1 MLTHPHNTA
10 ILVHG
15 GNYSSDDPLTE
26 ETTIPSPYSHQY
38 GLLMYQFNVII
49 ECSRECYVWKEVV
62 YFLYENIHA

>member
-26 ETTIPSPYSHQY
+26 ETTIPYPY
-38 GLLMYQFNVII
+38 
-49 ECSRECYVWKEVV
+49 
-62 YFLYENIHA
+62 